1 MKAKGEE
8 TGRNS
13 ANFFALTL
21 AFALF
26 FEAIPQKGRKSP
38 CHAACSFRPA
48 IARK

>member
-8 TGRNS
+8 AGRNS

-26 FEAIPQKGRKSP
+26 F
-38 CHAACSFRPA
+38 
-48 IARK
+48 